1 MDKRIKGQ
9 IITITGVDTLFE
21 LQQVIRGLRFVV
33 HAETCDGEKVD
44 LNFDAVSVTA
54 KFVHTSFS
62 WRYPEVSDSFC
73 QLCDLMVAL
82 KCQSIHTMVGKM
94 LFLNTY
100 GARLSCLLT
109 VITGR
114 CTRRVFNLVPTRAA
128 FPVGSWLP
136 SRLRRICS
144 ANPFCKA
151 YNPRRSPSGVVS
163 LFSYNFFF
171 CIYICICCFLCFNFF
186 FFSFFYNIR
195 NAKLWGLNDFG
206 CNDSLFISFSSRM
219 GKSS

>member
-82 KCQSIHTMVGKM
+82 KCQSIHTMVDKM

-100 GARLSCLLT
+100 GGKTVLSSDDNHWQVYQEGIQSGAHTGCVYGRFLTTEQAEAYLL
-109 VITGR
+109 
-114 CTRRVFNLVPTRAA
+114 
-128 FPVGSWLP
+128 S
-136 SRLRRICS
+136 
-144 ANPFCKA
+144 
-151 YNPRRSPSGVVS
+151 
-163 LFSYNFFF
+163 
-171 CIYICICCFLCFNFF
+171 
-186 FFSFFYNIR
+186 
-195 NAKLWGLNDFG
+195 
-206 CNDSLFISFSSRM
+206 
-219 GKSS
+219 